1 MRLAKSNKS
10 RVGIRI
16 PFELLLVKFVP
27 GPGDSGVAKLVSC
40 MHVAH
45 VIASKA

>member
-1 MRLAKSNKS
+1 MRLAKSDES

-16 PFELLLVKFVP
+16 PFELLLLKFVP
-27 GPGDSGVAKLVSC
+27 GSGDSGVAKFVSC
-40 MHVAH
+40 MHVAC